1 MIQNIASNLG
11 LGDMT
16 GQNQENKNLGT
27 RTPTYKGKQGYPRTL
42 KESHFMDATVSI
54 SGGKYELLGYWT
66 VGAKQFAEV
75 GQGDPT
81 LDPMEQGR
89 PEIVIKDDASTPVE
103 LTGSVRITHESAQ
116 GTQEY
121 KVIEDDLD
129 AFGVSQRN
137 QRLVLSRASVDGYP
151 RVGEDSKIG
160 IWFNADTTGSGTVS
174 RANSTVRLPVTIYE

>member
-1 MIQNIASNLG
+1 MVFNQLANAVG
-11 LGDMT
+11 LNMG
-16 GQNQENKNLGT
+16 GGNQDQNLGT
-27 RTPTYKGKQGYPRTL
+27 RTPPYKGKQGYPRTL
-42 KESHFMDATVSI
+42 NEESFMDATVSI
-54 SGGKYELLGYWT
+54 SGGKFELLGYYT

-81 LDPMEQGR
+81 LDPAEQGR
-89 PEIVIKDDASTPVE
+89 PRIELVDDGSTT
-103 LTGSVRITHESAQ
+103 LTGEIRLTHESAQ

-121 KVIEDDLD
+121 KIVQDDVD
-129 AFGVSQRN
+129 AFNVSNRN

-160 IWFNADTTGSGTVS
+160 LWFRGDNVGSGTIS